1 MGKASEKGWD
11 LDMAYIHSVFAYLTV
26 WLNPIRIK
34 AKFGKYVNICMVSWI
49 LFMWDQIMPKALNEF
64 IKKEEVRAKL
74 EWQVKDNTA
83 LNFVHNFLKDGHLHA
98 ELRTLIRL
106 ITIFTDLFPQALLT
120 QYTLTPR
127 KCTSSNVLYCSLT
140 TGKRKQRVDGYLHL

>member
-1 MGKASEKGWD
+1 
-11 LDMAYIHSVFAYLTV
+11 
-26 WLNPIRIK
+26 
-34 AKFGKYVNICMVSWI
+34 MVSWI

-98 ELRTLIRL
+98 ELRTLI
-106 ITIFTDLFPQALLT
+106 
-120 QYTLTPR
+120 
-127 KCTSSNVLYCSLT
+127 
-140 TGKRKQRVDGYLHL
+140 

>member
-1 MGKASEKGWD
+1 MGKGSEKGWD

-74 EWQVKDNTA
+74 KWQVKDNTA
-83 LNFVHNFLKDGHLHA
+83 LNFIHNFLKDGHLHA

-106 ITIFTDLFPQALLT
+106 ITIFTDLFIQALLT

-127 KCTSSNVLYCSLT
+127 KCTSSNILYCSLT